1 MRSSFLAIAIALI
14 AAPPLSAEPVNIL
27 RGMGVSDAV
36 RCPESSLL
44 YQAKRGQE
52 AQVSK
57 LTDLP
62 PANAYFA
69 VLRVEN
75 GCQVPVMAGY
85 GYGVTNKQERT
96 QPRR

>member
-1 MRSSFLAIAIALI
+1 MRSSFLAAAIALI
-14 AAPPLSAEPVNIL
+14 AAPALGAEPVDLL
-27 RGMGVSDAV
+27 RGMGVSDAA
-36 RCPESSLL
+36 RCHESPWL
-44 YQAKRGQE
+44 YKAKRGQE
-52 AQVSK
+52 AQARK
-57 LTDLP
+57 LADLP